1 MYPFLLLLSGWGLL
15 VLRLAL
21 GAIMVVHGF
30 PKLKNLK
37 ETGSNFSNMGF
48 RPGMFWG
55 TLAAL
60 LESFGGIALIFGVL
74 TVPFALL
81 FMGEFFVIV
90 IWKIAKHG
98 AFAGGWELD
107 LLILAA
113 AATLFFSGAG
123 AISLD
128 HLLLVGF

>member
-55 TLAAL
+55 TLAAR